1 MSETVLVTGSS
12 TGFGRRTTQRL
23 IEAGY
28 TVFATMREPEG
39 RNAPR
44 ADELTAFA
52 EGKPGAL
59 HLLELDVAHDAS
71 VDSAVARAL
80 QLEDRIDVVVNNA
93 GYGVGGL
100 TEAVTMAQF
109 EQIFAVNVFGI
120 QRLNRA
126 VLPGMRARGSGL
138 LVHVS
143 SIMGR
148 IVIPFSGPY
157 TASKYALEGLA
168 ESYRYELSGTGI
180 DVVIVEPGG
189 FKTSFLSNMEMAE
202 DDARV
207 ASYGALAEISEKMWD
222 GFTET
227 LQGDEAPDAQRVA
240 DAILGVI
247 QTPAGKR
254 PLRTVVDPLM
264 GGQARLRRSIA
275 RRTRFRRNSCADWR
289 WTTWRS

>member
-71 VDSAVARAL
+71 VDSTVARAL
-80 QLEDRIDVVVNNA
+80 QLEDR
-93 GYGVGGL
+93 
-100 TEAVTMAQF
+100 
-109 EQIFAVNVFGI
+109 
-120 QRLNRA
+120 
-126 VLPGMRARGSGL
+126 
-138 LVHVS
+138 
-143 SIMGR
+143 
-148 IVIPFSGPY
+148 
-157 TASKYALEGLA
+157 
-168 ESYRYELSGTGI
+168 I

-247 QTPAGKR
+247 QTPRGNARCARSWTRSWGA
-254 PLRTVVDPLM
+254 
-264 GGQARLRRSIA
+264 ARLRRSIA

>member
-1 MSETVLVTGSS
+1 
-12 TGFGRRTTQRL
+12 
-23 IEAGY
+23 
-28 TVFATMREPEG
+28 MREPEG

-59 HLLELDVAHDAS
+59 HLLELDVTRDAS

-80 QLEDRIDVVVNNA
+80 QLEDR
-93 GYGVGGL
+93 
-100 TEAVTMAQF
+100 
-109 EQIFAVNVFGI
+109 
-120 QRLNRA
+120 
-126 VLPGMRARGSGL
+126 
-138 LVHVS
+138 
-143 SIMGR
+143 
-148 IVIPFSGPY
+148 
-157 TASKYALEGLA
+157 
-168 ESYRYELSGTGI
+168 I

-264 GGQARLRRSIA
+264 GGSAPSAINRTTDEVQAQLLRGLEMDDLA
-275 RRTRFRRNSCADWR
+275 VVKGP
-289 WTTWRS
+289 